1 MGSSVGATVL
11 RDEQYPDTTVPDSS
25 YSTRLWPVPILLQYS
40 SYSIGAC
47 YSTPARY
54 CSTRPTG
61 PLKAGMSQP
70 ALLLRFLFVFEPV
83 VPDVIHFSNG
93 RPEQAVQQ
101 RK

>member
-1 MGSSVGATVL
+1 MQAGH
-11 RDEQYPDTTVPDSS
+11 
-25 YSTRLWPVPILLQYS
+25 
-40 SYSIGAC
+40 C
-47 YSTPARY
+47 PARNKGHKP
-54 CSTRPTG
+54 CFG
-61 PLKAGMSQP
+61 EP